1 MKRQKVLCVLPVYNA
16 EKYLFEAVS
25 SILNQTYSDFRFLII
40 DDGSTDSSSEI
51 IKSFKDSRIQV
62 ISNNGN
68 KGLIFSLNL
77 SLNIAEEDFLIRMD
91 ADDIAEPER
100 FEKLV
105 GQIEKDDSLIVLGS
119 QVNYFGNESGVSRLP
134 RESNEINAFLFFRNP
149 VAHPTVIIRMS
160 FIRQHALTYEPIFLH
175 AEDYRL
181 WTSVVISGGKM
192 ENVGEALL
200 KYRIEGQNISIHN
213 FQKSI
218 WKSVLI
224 WKDYFSFYGYYPSE
238 KGIIMHGI
246 LAGIWGID
254 SFNCHDFFIYAKSFR
269 DWLSQSDIAIKP
281 FLMRQYEDRMNQLF
295 FTFCKT
301 NPWLI
306 VDFWIFRKKIKMPE
320 LKYLIAGFKRI
331 R

>member
-1 MKRQKVLCVLPVYNA
+1 MKKQKVLCVLPVYNA

-25 SILNQTYSDFRFLII
+25 SILNQSYSDFRFLII
-40 DDGSTDSSSEI
+40 DDGSIDSSLEI

-77 SLNIAEEDFLIRMD
+77 ALNFAQEDFLIRMD

-134 RESNEINAFLFFRNP
+134 MESNEINAFLFFRNP
-149 VAHPTVIIRMS
+149 IAHPTVIIRMS
-160 FIRQHALTYEPIFLH
+160 FFKQHSLTFESFFLH
-175 AEDYRL
+175 TEDYRL
-181 WTSVVISGGKM
+181 WTRVIVSGGKI
-192 ENVGEALL
+192 ENSEESLL
-200 KYRIEGQNISIHN
+200 KYRIEGQNISIYN

-224 WKDYFSFYGYYPSE
+224 WKDYFSFYGYYPKE
-238 KGIIMHGI
+238 KEIITHGI
-246 LAGIWGID
+246 LAGIWRID
-254 SFNCHDFFIYAKSFR
+254 SFNCNDFFIYAKKFR
-269 DWLSQSDIAIKP
+269 DWMSQSNISIKP
-281 FLMRQYEDRMNQLF
+281 YLIKQYEDRMNQLF
-295 FTFCKT
+295 YTLCKT

-306 VDFWIFRKKIKMPE
+306 VDFWIFRKKIKISE
-320 LKYLIAGFKRI
+320 LKYLMAAFKRI
-331 R
+331 S